1 MPIRKQNVDAF
12 GKSWSPIDLPNL
24 ERAVKLYER
33 LNYLQDHFAGSLSG
47 TNKIMSQI
55 NEQAEIKEEL
65 QKLGIKHNEQEL
77 KQIIQLI
84 QQRQNENRL
93 MNTSYRGSTSGV
105 INYHPT
111 QSSYGP
117 AINYYK
123 PSNVNGQVNS
133 SNLGNAVATSIMNR
147 RMIQS
152 EMDRMRAAGSI
163 MSDTSLRRAA
173 QINVQNGNAVMTSE
187 LKNFGSK
194 MDTVGSIFQVAV
206 NTFSKAVNV
215 FSGLFF
221 KGLNNQARVYEDTFT
236 NISVRTGTTRG
247 RYFSEQTGMASRLY
261 SSGLAGNIA
270 NSEVQEMWNK
280 LANIGMDQEQMF
292 SRALDNVLTNKI
304 VPYLATDSKS
314 FNILNEKLD
323 GKFVKDIRGINRLNQ
338 EIAGN
343 NYVTQDLLQE
353 LIDEMQPVSDAALE
367 SMVQGSAE
375 LTAMVNKLTPIM
387 GETAAKSY
395 VTQLMKT
402 RKYSDQILRSGTLQ
416 EQKTLVDAMGQG
428 INVYDPTQWNDF
440 MALAGNNAS
449 FFTNMGPGYNNTM
462 GGLIQNTIGSA
473 TGLSWEQMNGIYALQ
488 RKGLTFNGIKNL
500 TDLTPQEIAD
510 AANAATSD
518 YTNDVNNTL
527 KQIQS
532 NELENLS
539 TWLAAIYEQI
549 GYWGDIVSVLLK
561 GIAGVVGAKI
571 IGGIGKKILGLGG
584 SGGSG
589 GLGLTGIGAGLA
601 NGFAKGAP
609 TAIGAGKIG
618 AFTGTAG
625 AVAGAA
631 GVAAGGAM
639 AIKGGMDIY
648 NDLSSG
654 EGWTGKTTASA
665 VGAGMGV
672 AGAGALIALGA
683 SNPIGWVALAIGGAA
698 LLGRSLYESATNYEK
713 AGKKVEQ
720 EFNQVALRLD
730 QEQLQREDSLLSIQ
744 DNLEKTGNVE
754 EARRKLIETG
764 LLTEEEENKLRGMT
778 TEELEKNKG
787 AIIDLTE
794 AYLKSTKE
802 FSDAEQDL
810 LSQIKMDKVD
820 EANEAAKSIKTWFE
834 DEYKGK
840 NGNTAENNEVAKSLI
855 INMAK
860 ILEAKGR
867 SNWSDDEK
875 TFMERYEK
883 NSREGKWDYDDLKWM
898 IEGGGS
904 WWGISNAIM
913 DNTTD
918 LLTQTEFAR
927 MANKRGASIK
937 DYTSIDMNMLPYATK
952 ILKASSKQE
961 AEKAVEEAKKAGMV
975 YSQFAKYGVEDA
987 LNKWGIPG
995 FRSGLNYVP
1004 YDDYTARLHEGEAV
1018 ITAATANEL
1027 RNLIVEYR
1035 ESQQINTSLDTAIQ
1049 NQTVTLVNKIDEIIK
1064 VMQNDSLFPAT
1075 AENTKLKNMFN
1086 NMRYMRTT
1094 KSFNQ

>member
-1 MPIRKQNVDAF
+1 MARRKQNVDAY
-12 GKSWSPIDLPNL
+12 GKSWSPIDIPNL
-24 ERAVKLYER
+24 EKAIKLYER
-33 LNYLQDHFAGSLSG
+33 LNYLQDHFAGSLSSS
-47 TNKIMSQI
+47 NKIMAQI
-55 NEQAEIKEEL
+55 NEQNEIHEEL
-65 QKLGIKHNEQEL
+65 KKNGINLTEEECKKVLELFKIRQQENAL
-77 KQIIQLI
+77 ANKTSQIVD
-84 QQRQNENRL
+84 R
-93 MNTSYRGSTSGV
+93 STLV
-105 INYHPT
+105 AN
-111 QSSYGP
+111 
-117 AINYYK
+117 
-123 PSNVNGQVNS
+123 NGQYRNTT
-133 SNLGNAVATSIMNR
+133 NLNGMFNGFIGNAGQSYMNR
-147 RMIQS
+147 RLQNDAASALKGAAISASRQGYTKGTNEYAS
-152 EMDRMRAAGSI
+152 YVNEYASKRMEGAANKYAFSAN
-163 MSDTSLRRAA
+163 L
-173 QINVQNGNAVMTSE
+173 
-187 LKNFGSK
+187 L
-194 MDTVGSIFQVAV
+194 QVAA
-206 NTFSKAVNV
+206 NTFSKAVST

-221 KGLNNQARVYEDTFT
+221 KGLNKQANVYEDTFT

-247 RYFSEQTGMASRLY
+247 QYFQNQTGTASNLY

-270 NSEVQEMWNK
+270 TSEVQEMWNK

-500 TDLTPQEIAD
+500 TDLTPQEIAN

-571 IGGIGKKILGLGG
+571 LGGIGKKVLSLGG

-609 TAIGAGKIG
+609 TALGAGKIG

-720 EFNQVALRLD
+720 EFNKVAFELD
-730 QEQLQREDSLLSIQ
+730 KEQIKREDNLTKIQENLKQTSDVEKARNDLIGLGVLSAE
-744 DNLEKTGNVE
+744 DEKKW
-754 EARRKLIETG
+754 RD
-764 LLTEEEENKLRGMT
+764 MS
-778 TEELEKNKG
+778 TEELKKNKD
-787 AIIDLTE
+787 ALIKLTDQ
-794 AYLKSTKE
+794 YIKSTKD
-802 FSDAEQDL
+802 FNNTEQEL
-810 LSQIKMDKVD
+810 LEQIKKDQVKDV
-820 EANEAAKSIKTWFE
+820 NEAAKSIKDWFE
-834 DEYKGK
+834 KDYKGS
-840 NGNTAENNEVAKSLI
+840 GGDNETNRELAKTLI
-855 INMAK
+855 VDMA
-860 ILEAKGR
+860 LELEKKGR

-875 TFMERYEK
+875 KFMERYEK
-883 NSREGKWDYDDLKWM
+883 NFEQGEIKDSYDDLKW
-898 IEGGGS
+898 ILEGGGS

-913 DNTTD
+913 SNTSD
-918 LLTQTEFAR
+918 LLTNSGFASV
-927 MANKRGASIK
+927 AQKSGKNIK
-937 DYTSIDMNMLPYATK
+937 GFRSLDPNLVPYLAAITT
-952 ILKASSKQE
+952 ASSKQE
-961 AEKAVEEAKKAGMV
+961 AEEAVKKAKEAGMV
-975 YSQFAKYGVEDA
+975 YNDWKDYFGDS
-987 LNKWGIPG
+987 LSKWGIPG